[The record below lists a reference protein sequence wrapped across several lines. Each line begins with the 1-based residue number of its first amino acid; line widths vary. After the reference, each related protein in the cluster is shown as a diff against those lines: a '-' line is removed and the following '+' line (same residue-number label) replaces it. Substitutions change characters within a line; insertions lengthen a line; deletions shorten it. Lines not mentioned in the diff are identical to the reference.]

1 MLRKKHHSDLLEA
14 NKSNLKKI
22 WNILKGIVNDTKSN
36 IMQEKFKLSDD
47 TVTTDKN
54 VISEKFIGFFCQY
67 RQQSSSQDPRC
78 QHLCQAVYGERI
90 IQSIF
95 LDIVTT
101 EDINKVIGSLKKC
114 SGI

>member
-1 MLRKKHHSDLLEA
+1 
-14 NKSNLKKI
+14 
-22 WNILKGIVNDTKSN
+22 
-36 IMQEKFKLSDD
+36 MQEKFKLSDD

-54 VISEKFIGFFCQY
+54 VISEKFIVFFVNIGNNLARKIPDVNTSAKQY
-67 RQQSSSQDPRC
+67 ME
-78 QHLCQAVYGERI
+78 ERI

-114 SGI
+114 SGIWWEYCWYLASIIEYLNEPLYVIYAIFRL